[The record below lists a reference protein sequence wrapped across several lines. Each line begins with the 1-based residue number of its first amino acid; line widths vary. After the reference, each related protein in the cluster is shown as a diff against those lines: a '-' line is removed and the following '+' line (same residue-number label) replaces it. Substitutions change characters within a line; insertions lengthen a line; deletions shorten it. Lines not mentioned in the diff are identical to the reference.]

1 MAIVIE
7 APKRFFNKKLTS
19 LFLAGGI
26 TNCPQWQND
35 LIKYLKDIDDL
46 VIYNP
51 RRKNFSI
58 HDSGAAEEQITW
70 EYDYLKKCD
79 IISFWFS
86 KGSLNPIVLYEL
98 GMYGNSDNR
107 IIFIG
112 MDTEYER
119 KRDVIVQTELAR
131 PDVKIV
137 YSLKDLADQIKN
149 RLFID
154 DFELNVPIG
163 FTQISE

>member
-1 MAIVIE
+1 MATVIE
-7 APKRFFNKKLTS
+7 APTRFFNNKLTS

-26 TNCPQWQND
+26 TNCPKWQNE

-51 RRKNFSI
+51 RRENFPI
-58 HDSGAAEEQITW
+58 HDSNAAEEQIIW

-98 GMYGNSDNR
+98 GIHGNSSNR
-107 IIFIG
+107 LIFIG

-119 KRDVIVQTELAR
+119 KQDVIIQTELAR
-131 PDVKIV
+131 SDVKIV
-137 YSLKDLADQIKN
+137 YSLKDLANQIKN
-149 RLFID
+149 ML
-154 DFELNVPIG
+154 
-163 FTQISE
+163 